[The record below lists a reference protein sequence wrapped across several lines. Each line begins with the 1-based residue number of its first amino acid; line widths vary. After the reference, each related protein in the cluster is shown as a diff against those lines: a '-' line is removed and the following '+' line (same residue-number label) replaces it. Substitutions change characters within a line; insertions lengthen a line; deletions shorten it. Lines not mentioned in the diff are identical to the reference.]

1 MTAKMTTFY
10 LTKNLEKGKKNVG
23 FKKKKFHNF
32 LTKQSMIG
40 EEKIV
45 FLYVSNC

>member
-1 MTAKMTTFY
+1 MATFY
-10 LTKNLEKGKKNVG
+10 LTKNLEKGKKKKNVG